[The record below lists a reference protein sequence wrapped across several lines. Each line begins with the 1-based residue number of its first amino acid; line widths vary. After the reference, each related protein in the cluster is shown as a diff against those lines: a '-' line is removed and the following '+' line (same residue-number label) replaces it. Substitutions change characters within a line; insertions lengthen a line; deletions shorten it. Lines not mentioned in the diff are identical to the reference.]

1 METNMIFYYS
11 YEDHKIDVKI
21 ISRDQIE
28 CPFCNKILKNILH
41 HLRKG
46 TCKMPNLSHFAQAF
60 QNFKAV
66 KFMDQLKENHRQRQ
80 KRYDANLRNID
91 NKTVKEWQNQRKA
104 KSIANQ
110 RAINEEKVKKD
121 QNTRKT
127 RSIANQRAID
137 EEKVKKDQTTRKAKS
152 IANQRAMDEEKVKK
166 NQNIRRKLSRNKR
179 KLEEPAK
186 LSELEGLAQRKKK
199 NKWSEKD
206 RLREFR
212 HDTKY
217 SCIFIC
223 NCCHRRLFH
232 ENVEVITEKSY

>member
-1 METNMIFYYS
+1 
-11 YEDHKIDVKI
+11 
-21 ISRDQIE
+21 
-28 CPFCNKILKNILH
+28 
-41 HLRKG
+41 
-46 TCKMPNLSHFAQAF
+46 
-60 QNFKAV
+60 
-66 KFMDQLKENHRQRQ
+66 
-80 KRYDANLRNID
+80 
-91 NKTVKEWQNQRKA
+91 
-104 KSIANQ
+104 
-110 RAINEEKVKKD
+110 
-121 QNTRKT
+121 
-127 RSIANQRAID
+127 
-137 EEKVKKDQTTRKAKS
+137 
-152 IANQRAMDEEKVKK
+152 MDEEKVKK

-232 ENVEVITEKSY
+232 ENVEAITEKLVDDFNKAKDGLYRKCTDKNIQTPINGQRDCYICKTCISHLKARRMPPMSVKNKLKLEELDENMLLTDMEGSLIAKNLLFAKIYQLPKSRWTALLDKIINVQYPSLLELQRRRSSLGYPSREN